1 MLYQDLLQ
9 FEPIESIV
17 KLTEANV
24 EDYANNLLKTYV
36 ISERMAEQLNDLI
49 FEQLQFSHPI
59 ENKGLFI
66 VGNYGTGKSHLMSV
80 ISTIAEREN
89 VSQFITN
96 SSVAEKAKEIEGK
109 FKVIRIEFGAV
120 KTPLRDILVHAL
132 EENMAKWGV
141 DFSFPPVD
149 QITNNKEAL
158 EEMMGLF
165 NEKYPDQGLL
175 LVIDELLDYLRGRRE
190 QELALDLGFLREVG
204 EICGKTRFRFIAGI
218 QEMLFGNARF
228 NYVSDSLKRI
238 SERFVQI
245 SIVRDDIAYVVSQ
258 RLLKKTDEQKS
269 LIREHLKAFTTLY
282 TRLNEDLE
290 TYVNLFPIHPAY
302 LTAFERVN
310 LAEKRVALQTISSEI
325 KKIIHAP
332 LPEGSPGLI
341 SYDSYWTYI
350 QENSTNR
357 SDANIRAVIDKHK
370 ILKDRI
376 ENAFPVKKK
385 LYQPMALRMINAL
398 AVYRLSTEDIHD
410 KVGLT
415 ATELRDDLFLH
426 PTISMDFLLEEDD
439 ASDFLKTSIEAAMKT
454 IHETVSYQYISTN
467 DSNGQYY
474 LDLKKD
480 IDVDSLI
487 QAQAETI
494 EDDKL
499 DHYYFS
505 LLQKAMELDD
515 NTHVSYVKVW
525 RYDLAWEAHHVMRP
539 GYLFFGAPNERGTA
553 QPERDFYIYML
564 RPYDKVT
571 FKNEHKPDEIF
582 FEYNRS
588 NEDFDKYLK
597 LYAAAQDLSTDAS
610 PATKKLYTSKV
621 EEYQKKL
628 FKWLIENFDSTFEIT
643 YKGKKSTVADLRM
656 YILNNPTVKQIV
668 DTAAEFYLTDWFE
681 QKYENY
687 PSFGKIQ
694 GILTK
699 DNMETYVQKAL
710 QYINGTDS
718 KMGADILDGF
728 VLLDKSNRLTINKS
742 GYAKWIIDLLEAKGN
757 GQVINHGD
765 LIETKRIKGIPDLQF
780 TKQFSL
786 EPELF
791 VVLLGAM
798 ISAGAIEVTIGGKT
812 YNALN
817 LHEYIQRPIKELTQF
832 SHIKKPIGLP
842 ITELNAL
849 ADLFEVV
856 IPNYEEDMLSRAI
869 GSLTEKANNKIAE
882 TLSLLQLVKKGIPT
896 WDGQLLNNAEI
907 QEQTRLLEEFKEFCE
922 GLKRYNTPAKM
933 RNLKYDVATI
943 EAQREALKTLENLL
957 KLDSQLKNISQLVNY
972 LRVAQPNMGTHS
984 DWSRNVEDTLDEI
997 QYGLKE
1003 QQDISKELVKLNN
1016 LKQEYIQLYIE
1027 AHDQSRLNAKENLQ
1041 KTALLNDDRLK
1052 ALKELASRI
1061 SILPKEQIVKWEKA
1075 LTEIKTCYHVSEDK
1089 LQHTQICGECKF
1101 RPTDVTTKERVVL
1114 QKLEEELPVIYEN
1127 WTETLLTNLN
1137 DASVKENI
1145 SLLSTDQQRLIQEF
1159 IDNKEFDLPIDVRLI
1174 QAINDL
1180 LKGIDKVE
1188 LDLSDIEQMMA
1199 NGHPLT
1205 VEELRKRFEDM
1216 LAKAVGTAPSNR
1228 VRVMLKK

>member
-9 FEPIESIV
+9 FEPIESII
-17 KLTEANV
+17 KLTDANM
-24 EDYANNLLKTYV
+24 EEHANNLLKTYV

-49 FEQLQFSHPI
+49 IEQLQFNRVL

-89 VSQFITN
+89 VSQYITN
-96 SSVAEKAKEIEGK
+96 PSVAEKAKEIEGK

-132 EENMAKWGV
+132 EENLAKWGV
-141 DFSFPPVD
+141 DFCFPPVD
-149 QITNNKEAL
+149 QIINNKEAL

-165 NEKYPDQGLL
+165 NEKYPDHGLL

-204 EICGKTRFRFIAGI
+204 EICAKTRFRFIAGI

-228 NYVSDSLKRI
+228 NYVADSLRRI
-238 SERFVQI
+238 SERFIQV

-269 LIREHLKAFTTLY
+269 LIREHLKQFATLY
-282 TRLNEDLE
+282 TRLNEDME

-310 LAEKRVALQTISSEI
+310 IAEKRVALQTISSEI
-325 KKIIHAP
+325 KKIINTP

-341 SYDSYWTYI
+341 SYDSYWNYI
-350 QENSTNR
+350 QENATNR
-357 SDANIRAVIDKHK
+357 SDANIRVVIDKHK

-376 ENAFPVKKK
+376 ENAFPSKKK

-439 ASDFLKTSIEAAMKT
+439 ASDFLKTSIEAT
-454 IHETVSYQYISTN
+454 IKIIQETVSYQYISTN
-467 DSNGQYY
+467 ESNGQYY

-499 DHYYFS
+499 DHYYFN

-515 NTHVSYVKVW
+515 NTHVSHVKIW
-525 RYDLAWEAHHVMRP
+525 KYNLAWEAHHVMRP
-539 GYLFFGAPNERGTA
+539 GYLFFGAPNERSTA

-597 LYAAAQDLSTDAS
+597 LYAAAQDLAIDAS

-643 YKGKKSTVADLRM
+643 YKGKQSTVADLRM
-656 YILNNPTVKQIV
+656 YILSNPTVKQII
-668 DTAAEFYLTDWFE
+668 DTTAEFYLTDWFE
-681 QKYENY
+681 LKYENY

-694 GILTK
+694 GTLTK
-699 DNMETYVQKAL
+699 DNMETYVRKAL
-710 QYINGTDS
+710 QYINGEES
-718 KMGADILDGF
+718 KMGADILNGF
-728 VLLDKSNRLTINKS
+728 VLLDAKNKVSIKQS
-742 GYAKWIIDLLEAKGN
+742 GYTKWILSLLEAKGH
-757 GQVINHGD
+757 GQVINHSE
-765 LIETKRIKGIPDLQF
+765 LIETIHIKGTPDLQY

-798 ISAGAIEVTIGGKT
+798 ISAGAIEVTIEGKT

-817 LHEYIQRPIKELTQF
+817 LHEYIQLPLNKLTQF
-832 SHIKKPIGLP
+832 SYIKKPTGLP
-842 ITELNAL
+842 ITEINAI
-849 ADLFEVV
+849 ADLFNEPL
-856 IPNYEEDMLSRAI
+856 PNYEEDTLTRVI
-869 GSLTEKANNKIAE
+869 IRVTEKENNKIAE
-882 TLSLLQLVKKGIPT
+882 TLSILQLVKKGIPT

-907 QEQTRLLEEFKEFCE
+907 QEQTKLLEEFKEFCE
-922 GLKRYNTPAKM
+922 GLKRYNTPAKLH
-933 RNLKYDVATI
+933 NLKYDLATI
-943 EAQREALKTLENLL
+943 EAQREALERLEGLL
-957 KLDSQLKNISQLVNY
+957 KLDSQLKDISQLANY
-972 LRVAQPNMGTHS
+972 LRVAQLNMGNQS
-984 DWSRNVEDTLDEI
+984 DWSTRVEEVLDEI
-997 QYGLKE
+997 QFALKQ
-1003 QQDISKELVKLNN
+1003 QQDISKELSQLNQ
-1016 LKQEYIQLYIE
+1016 LKQEYIKLYIE
-1027 AHDQSRLNAKENLQ
+1027 AHDQSRLNASENLR
-1041 KTALLNDDRLK
+1041 KTAFSNDPRLK

-1061 SILPKEQIVKWEKA
+1061 SILPKEEILKWEKA
-1075 LTEIKTCYHVSEDK
+1075 LAELKACYHVSEDK
-1089 LQHTQICGECKF
+1089 LQHTQICSECKF
-1101 RPTDVTTKERVVL
+1101 SPKDITTNEKVIL

-1127 WTETLLTNLN
+1127 WTETLLTNFN
-1137 DASVKENI
+1137 DAAIKENI
-1145 SLLSTDQQRLIQEF
+1145 TLLSAEQQILIEEF
-1159 IDNKEFDLPIDVRLI
+1159 INRKDFTLPIDVRLS

-1188 LDLSDIEQMMA
+1188 LSLTDIEQMMA

-1216 LAKAVGTAPSNR
+1216 LTKTVGTAPSNR
-1228 VRVMLKK
+1228 VRIMLKK